1 MSRKGKREKKL
12 PQKKYTREDYLRII
26 GMGGKKRGGGGGGGG
41 GSLAPE
47 TVMLAHLMSTAN
59 RNVKQRQ
66 AVVDSMNEHQVR
78 QVGKMVKKVLNMKR
92 KLPKKDIK
100 KLVRD
105 RNLIDALIKGKGSIA
120 TRKKILRL
128 KLKNQKGGFLGP
140 LLPLALS
147 LAKPAIQTLGKIF

>member
-12 PQKKYTREDYLRII
+12 AQKKYTREDYIRII
-26 GMGGKKRGGGGGGGG
+26 GMGDKKRGGGRRGGGG

-59 RNVKQRQ
+59 RNVKQPQ

-120 TRKKILRL
+120 TRKKKSEIETQESERRVPRAP
-128 KLKNQKGGFLGP
+128 FTSSFEP
-140 LLPLALS
+140 S
-147 LAKPAIQTLGKIF
+147 